1 VKNEIAYD
9 GRGLYAG
16 TAEYYSRYRPPYPP
30 TLLTGLRERFELDG
44 RGRLLDLGCGPG
56 SVSIPLA
63 HLFEEVLAVDPEPDM
78 LAEAQRIAGERG
90 VENIRWRCARAEDLD
105 ESIGSFRLV
114 SAGNS
119 FHWMDRDRVLE
130 FVYPIIER
138 GRGIAVVGQGAGIP
152 PPPPVPWRAAINRV
166 IEHHLGTER
175 WIHYGIHKPGAELHE
190 VVLERSRFVGLTE
203 YTEKFE
209 PEWSFDS
216 ILGNL
221 YSTSFCSRALLGDR
235 VDEFERD
242 LRAALAEVCPSG
254 RLVGEVGVFW
264 MLTAY
269 KR

>member
-1 VKNEIAYD
+1 MKNEIEYR

-30 TLLTGLRERFELDG
+30 ALVTKMRERFGLDG

-56 SVSIPLA
+56 SITTPLA
-63 HLFEEVLAVDPEPDM
+63 HLFEEVVAVDQEPEM
-78 LAEAQRIAGERG
+78 LAEAARIARERG
-90 VENIRWRCARAEDLD
+90 VTNIQWRCARAEDLD
-105 ESIGSFRLV
+105 DSIGRFRVV

-119 FHWMDRDRVLE
+119 FHWMDRERVLD

-138 GRGIAVVGQGAGIP
+138 GGGIAVVGQGAGIP
-152 PPPPVPWRAAINRV
+152 PPPPVPWRVAITEV
-166 IEHHLGTER
+166 IERYLGSER
-175 WIHYGIHKPGAELHE
+175 HNRYGVYKPGAELHD
-190 VVLERSRFVGLTE
+190 VVLARSRFVGLEE
-203 YTEKFE
+203 YTEEFE

-221 YSTSFCSRALLGDR
+221 YSMSFCSRALLGDR
-235 VDEFERD
+235 VADFERD
-242 LRAALAEVCPSG
+242 LRVALAEVCPSG

-264 MLTAY
+264 MLTAR